1 MLSLGYRLRMTTTPD
16 PADKPD
22 ETPGGSTTSD
32 PEVFNDPADNDGSG
46 DTDNTGDDL
55 DAPDPA

>member
-1 MLSLGYRLRMTTTPD
+1 MTPD
-16 PADKPD
+16 PDDQSD
-22 ETPGGSTTSD
+22 ETPSGSTDSA
-32 PEVFNDPADNDGSG
+32 ENDGSG

>member
-1 MLSLGYRLRMTTTPD
+1 MTTGTPD
-16 PADKPD
+16 PGNDDDADDTD
-22 ETPGGSTTSD
+22 EASLESPAADPGG
-32 PEVFNDPADNDGSG
+32 NDGSG

>member
-1 MLSLGYRLRMTTTPD
+1 MTTTTPNSDD
-16 PADKPD
+16 PA
-22 ETPGGSTTSD
+22 ETPGGSTISD
-32 PEVFNDPADNDGSG
+32 PEVFSDPGDNDGAG